1 MRAKV
6 RKLLLSEL
14 FFLSLWLEKTSLI
27 MKERKNNL
35 IFSLSII
42 GILYFIFGFI
52 TWLNSVLIPFLREA
66 CELTDSQAYLV
77 TFAFYI
83 SYFVMAIPSSWV
95 LKKTGFAKG
104 MALGLIVMAIG
115 SLVFIPAAN
124 QRSYPIFLVGLFLQG
139 TGLALLQT
147 AVNPYVTILG
157 PIESAAKRMSIM
169 GLFNKI
175 AGMIGIF
182 WLSKVLFADMN
193 AISQHIQTLS
203 GDARLMEL
211 NLLTQRIIPPYIW
224 ISIGLVLLAVMV
236 LLAKLPEVENKEDND
251 NTKSERNI
259 FSFTYLWLG
268 VLALFLYVGVEV
280 IAIDTLGLYA
290 ESQGISKDIAPMLG
304 TFSLIALTCGYI
316 LGIIL
321 VPKYISQSK
330 ALTICAALGLGF
342 ATLAITTYGVVSIV
356 FIVLLSF
363 AHALMWPGIWPLA
376 IDKLG
381 KHTAFASALLIM
393 AIAGGAVMPL
403 IYGGWATAIDNRQIP
418 YLILIPSYLYIAYYS
433 IKGHKIGKK
442 I

>member
-1 MRAKV
+1 MA
-6 RKLLLSEL
+6 
-14 FFLSLWLEKTSLI
+14 EKN
-27 MKERKNNL
+27 NNL

-66 CELTDSQAYLV
+66 CELSDSQAYLV

-83 SYFVMAIPSSWV
+83 SYFVMALPSSWV

-104 MALGLIVMAIG
+104 MAIGLIVMAIG

-124 QRSYPIFLVGLFLQG
+124 ERSYFIFLIGLFLQG

-175 AGMIGIF
+175 AGMIGIL
-182 WLSKVLFADMN
+182 WLSKVLFEDMN
-193 AISQHIQTLS
+193 ALSQHIQTLS
-203 GDARLMEL
+203 GEARIDEL
-211 NLLTQRIIPPYIW
+211 NLLTQRIILPYIG
-224 ISIGLVLLAVMV
+224 IAIGLFLLAIMV
-236 LLAKLPEVENKEDND
+236 LLAKLPEVKNEEEADFDENTHKER
-251 NTKSERNI
+251 SI
-259 FSFTYLWLG
+259 FSFSYLWLG

-290 ESQGISKDIAPMLG
+290 QSQGIAKHIAPMLG
-304 TFSLIALTCGYI
+304 TFSLIALTIGYI

-330 ALTICAALGLGF
+330 ALTICSALGLILVIAAVMTQGI
-342 ATLAITTYGVVSIV
+342 LSII
-356 FIVLLSF
+356 FIILLSF
-363 AHALMWPGIWPLA
+363 AHSLMWPGIWPLA

-381 KHTAFASALLIM
+381 KHTPVASALLIM

-403 IYGGWATAIDNRQIP
+403 IYGAWATEINNRQLP
-418 YLILIPSYLYIAYYS
+418 YLILIPCYLFIAYFS

>member
-1 MRAKV
+1 MAEK
-6 RKLLLSEL
+6 KN
-14 FFLSLWLEKTSLI
+14 SLV
-27 MKERKNNL
+27 
-35 IFSLSII
+35 FSLSII
-42 GILYFIFGFI
+42 GVLYFIFGFI

-66 CELTDSQAYLV
+66 CELSDSQAYLV

-83 SYFVMAIPSSWV
+83 SYFVMALPSSWV

-104 MALGLIVMAIG
+104 MAIGLIVMAIG

-124 QRSYPIFLVGLFLQG
+124 GRNYILFLIGLFLQG

-169 GLFNKI
+169 GLFNKV

-182 WLSKVLFADMN
+182 WLSKVLFADMT
-193 AISQHIQTLS
+193 ALSQHIQTLT
-203 GDARLMEL
+203 GEARILEL
-211 NLLTQRIIPPYIW
+211 NILTQRIIAPYIG
-224 ISIGLVLLAVMV
+224 ISVGLVLLAAMV
-236 LLAKLPEVENKEDND
+236 LMAKLPEVKNDGNDELGINIHKER
-251 NTKSERNI
+251 SI
-259 FSFTYLWLG
+259 FSFPYLWLG
-268 VLALFLYVGVEV
+268 VLAIFLYVGVEV

-290 ESQGISKDIAPMLG
+290 QSQGIAKDVAPMLG

-330 ALTICAALGLGF
+330 ALTICASMGMIFAILALS
-342 ATLAITTYGVVSIV
+342 TTGIASIV
-356 FIVLLSF
+356 FVILLSF

-381 KHTAFASALLIM
+381 KHTAVASALLIM

-403 IYGGWATAIDNRQIP
+403 IYGAWATAIGDRHFP
-418 YLILIPSYLYIAYYS
+418 YIILIPCYIYIAYYS